1 VAAGGAIGGGVG
13 WDEGVNGF
21 SLGSMRRTL
30 LTVTEA
36 GKRVSGSTAQ
46 AACIE
51 MRPLERAG
59 KNALE

>member
-21 SLGSMRRTL
+21 SLGSMIATL

-36 GKRVSGSTAQ
+36 SKRVSRSAAQ
-46 AACIE
+46 AAHIA
-51 MRPLERAG
+51 MRRLARAG